1 MEQIVLQVNGMTC
14 TACESRIQRALGK
27 LEGVRQARA
36 DHQASEVRVVFDP
49 AKTPEDEVRACIT
62 QAGYEVSP

>member
-1 MEQIVLQVNGMTC
+1 MEQIVLQVDGMTC
-14 TACESRIQRALGK
+14 TACENRIQRALGK

-36 DHQASEVRVVFDP
+36 DHRANEVRVVFDP
-49 AKTPEDEVRACIT
+49 AETPEEVRACIT